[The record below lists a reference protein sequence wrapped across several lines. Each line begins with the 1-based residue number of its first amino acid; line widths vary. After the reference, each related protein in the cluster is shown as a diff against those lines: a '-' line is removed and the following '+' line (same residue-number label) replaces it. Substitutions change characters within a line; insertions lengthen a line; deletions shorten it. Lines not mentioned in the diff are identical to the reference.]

1 MTSRNFDASLEWYFA
16 RTGFISVAGF
26 YKQINGYIQTAVTPR
41 DITFPDNS
49 SYTYQ
54 VTSYTN
60 AADAKVKGAEV
71 SYQQFFDF
79 LPGPLKYLGVQG
91 NYTYIDA
98 STTPPG
104 NGVDSDG
111 DGVPDDLTTV
121 FRWGVSDLL
130 GQSKH
135 IANAVAIYQ
144 DKRLEARLAYNWR
157 SEYLT
162 TYRDYVT
169 GNPIYNSAAGFLDA
183 SLKYTLGRVQ
193 IRSSIA
199 NILDTKSKARAYI
212 DQSGQM
218 YDRFSF
224 LNDRRVVIGAIFQM

>member
-1 MTSRNFDASLEWYFA
+1 MKNIISTGDMSLGTETLDGQTVNVIY
-16 RTGFISVAGF
+16 
-26 YKQINGYIQTAVTPR
+26 NG
-41 DITFPDNS
+41 
-49 SYTYQ
+49 Q
-54 VTSYTN
+54 VN
-60 AADAKVKGAEV
+60 QAKAKVKGVEIA
-71 SYQQFFDF
+71 YQQFYDF
-79 LPGPLKYLGVQG
+79 LPGLLGNLGFQA

-104 NGVDSDG
+104 NGVDADG
-111 DGVPDDLTTV
+111 NGIPDDVTTV
-121 FRWGVSDLL
+121 FRWGVSDML

-144 DKRLEARLAYNWR
+144 SDAFEARLAYNWR

-162 TYRDYVT
+162 TYRDWVT

-183 SLKYTLGRVQ
+183 SLKYRVTDQ
-193 IRSSIA
+193 IQLRASVA
-199 NILDTKSKARAYI
+199 NLLDTKSKAKSMF

-224 LNDRRVVIGAIFQM
+224 LNDRRIVVGLLAEF

>member
-1 MTSRNFDASLEWYFA
+1 ANSFDLSYEWYFK
-16 RTGFISVAGF
+16 GGYLSVAGF
-26 YKQINGYIQTAVTPR
+26 YKDLSNIINNGDLVLGDVTLDGTRTRIIYNGPV
-41 DITFPDNS
+41 N
-49 SYTYQ
+49 Q
-54 VTSYTN
+54 
-60 AADAKVKGAEV
+60 AKAKVKGIEIG
-71 SYQQFFDF
+71 YQQFFDF

-98 STTPPG
+98 STTPPA

-157 SEYLT
+157 SQYLT